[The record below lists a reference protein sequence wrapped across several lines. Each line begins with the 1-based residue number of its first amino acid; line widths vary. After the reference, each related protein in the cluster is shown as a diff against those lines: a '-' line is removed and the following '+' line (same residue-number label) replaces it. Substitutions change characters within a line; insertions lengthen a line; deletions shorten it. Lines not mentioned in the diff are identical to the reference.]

1 MSVTQTTMNNTT
13 DEYQY
18 DYSSS
23 VETVPPLAELIPVA
37 TLYSLMLMCGMLG
50 NVLVIFSILRYRRM
64 RNITNTFLLSLASAD
79 LLLVVICIP
88 VKLAA
93 FFSFTWTFGEFLCK
107 SVHYLQNVS
116 AICSVF
122 TLTAMSLERYY
133 AIMFPM
139 RAKFT
144 CTVGKACRVI
154 AVLWLLSGLLAVP
167 IVFQRIHKE
176 VGVYRKG
183 YWCVKDWDQ
192 TLYSRLYEL
201 FMLCIMLVFPV
212 AIMTFAY
219 VSICLELWIMT
230 TRRSAMRSG
239 LVLETGT
246 CRTSHS
252 ADNSP
257 YHVTSEK
264 TPVVKKQKFSTDDD
278 ATRKQVIKMLV
289 AVILIFVVCW
299 APILI
304 SNVLTAFRVI
314 HHLNYGYLKPMRQ
327 TFYLLA
333 YANSVMNPFI
343 YGFMSK
349 HFRDTFYQ
357 SLCMCVKGREF
368 NRRSR
373 FLRQNSQMTR
383 SSHAAYCVQDSVQMT
398 PLESPYGACRPEFV

>member
-1 MSVTQTTMNNTT
+1 MNNTT
-13 DEYQY
+13 DDYHY
-18 DYSSS
+18 DYLSS
-23 VETVPPLAELIPVA
+23 VETVPLAELIPVA

-50 NVLVIFSILRYRRM
+50 NVLVIFSILRYRCM

-139 RAKFT
+139 RAKYT

-192 TLYSRLYEL
+192 TLYSSLYEL
-201 FMLCIMLVFPV
+201 FMLGIMLVFPV

-239 LVLETGT
+239 LVLATGT
-246 CRTSHS
+246 FRSPPSTES
-252 ADNSP
+252 SP

-264 TPVVKKQKFSTDDD
+264 TPVMKKQKFSTDDD

-368 NRRSR
+368 QRRSR

-383 SSHAAYCVQDSVQMT
+383 SSHAAYCAQDSVQMSS
-398 PLESPYGACRPEFV
+398 LESPYGACRPEFV